1 MQYFI
6 SICTSGLIMGIIYSL
21 MALGLTLIFSILKV
35 INFAHGEFYMLGG
48 YAIYFVLQV
57 FTGLHPLLAV
67 PVAGLIIALFGL
79 VFEVIFLRPIHKDQ
93 VERPGEYAILIT
105 FGLSFFLM
113 NLALA
118 VFGPFPQRPPSFFRG
133 VVQVGGMFVSADRLT
148 AASFS
153 LLFLILLLLI
163 IKKTWIGKALR
174 AVSQDRQ
181 AAAVTGINSLRI
193 NTIAF
198 AIGSGMAAMAG
209 ALLAPIFSVSPDV
222 GAVPSIRSYII
233 IVLGGLGS
241 IQGSVIGGLIIGLV
255 ESIGAGYFPDPSR
268 GMNYKM
274 VFGLIIFALV
284 LLFKPWGLFGRRE
297 L

>member
-1 MQYFI
+1 
-6 SICTSGLIMGIIYSL
+6 MGIIYSL